1 MTERFDCHHC
11 GDDTGPAYWSDERS
25 ELAAANFGLVLHE
38 GCYTITRA
46 LSDADY
52 AAAAEAY
59 SQRLDRAHAERHLP
73 TAENVADAIQGA
85 IEPYLFARY
94 LREDGDAHPCSI
106 SAHGPRVLLTVCGAQ
121 YEITV
126 MRLAEAPPIERLE
139 EALAGSGGFMMHES
153 DAMALQR
160 QRLRELAFSQCVQM
174 AVMGIRMDLKN
185 RGHQVATDEQVLRAA
200 RVQAQTDDPAVLTPL
215 VAAIKA
221 ALLEG
226 Q

>member
-11 GDDTGPAYWSDERS
+11 GDDTGPDYYSDPRCEDH
-25 ELAAANFGLVLHE
+25 AGNFGLVLHE
-38 GCYTITRA
+38 GCGTILGA
-46 LSDADY
+46 MDDDAY
-52 AAAAEAY
+52 AVAADAY
-59 SQRLDRAHAERHLP
+59 SKRLEQARAERHLP

-126 MRLAEAPPIERLE
+126 TRLVEGPPIERLE

-160 QRLRELAFSQCVQM
+160 QRLQELAFSQCVKM
-174 AVMGIRMDLKN
+174 AVIGIRMDLKN

-200 RVQAQTDDPAVLTPL
+200 RVQAQTDDPAVLKPL

-221 ALLEG
+221 ALTEAT
-226 Q
+226 